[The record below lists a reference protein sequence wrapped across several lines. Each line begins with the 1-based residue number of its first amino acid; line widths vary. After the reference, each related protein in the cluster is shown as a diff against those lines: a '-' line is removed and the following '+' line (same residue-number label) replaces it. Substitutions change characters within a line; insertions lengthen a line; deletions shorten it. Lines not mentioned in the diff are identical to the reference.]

1 MSDTDRTIL
10 ELEGKVNDLEAA
22 YRRLHEDWQIADQS
36 NDDLRETLGLTVATV
51 SAQLHK
57 YGKAVGEMALMKEV
71 ARVINSEMP
80 ALCPKLQIEQP
91 WDVTVTIV
99 LEGIVAFDEA
109 DAVAAVRCGHHDV
122 DVANALQHDD
132 ITVSAVPSA

>member
-1 MSDTDRTIL
+1 MSDAD
-10 ELEGKVNDLEAA
+10 KVLDLERQVEE
-22 YRRLHEDWQIADQS
+22 YQDMYGRLHEDWQIADQS
-36 NDDLRETLGLTVATV
+36 NDDLRETLRLTVATV

-57 YGKAVGEMALMKEV
+57 YGKAVGEMALMKEA

-99 LEGIVAFDEA
+99 LEGIVGFDE
-109 DAVAAVRCGHHDV
+109 DDVVGAVLCGHHDV
-122 DVANALQHDD
+122 AVANALQHDD
-132 ITVSAVPSA
+132 ITVSAVPST